1 MAELQGIMEDNDFT
15 IHLETLDSVGN
26 QLSRSEIESILTAGG
41 VTLPLT
47 RDVSFIV
54 STGDTKYFSIT
65 YLESIDKYAYEKL
78 TGV

>member
-1 MAELQGIMEDNDFT
+1 MADLKDIMEDNDFT

-41 VTLPLT
+41 VTIPLT

-54 STGDTKYFSIT
+54 STGDNKYFSIT